1 MADSWADYLMFADL
15 DYSHKEVQDDVK
27 AWGPWVGKELGLK
40 GFRFDAI
47 KHYSESFLLDFVNHL
62 DQNVGQGWFM
72 VGEFWDLGIDGLTEY
87 LEKMQ
92 HKFSLFDAP
101 LVGNFHKISTGDKAD
116 MRSVFDETLVQ
127 CEPYNA
133 VTLVSPPHDQYHRTC
148 TLNISPPLPSAS
160 TTSLTPPPRSKTTT
174 PNPAKPSN
182 CKSPTGSSP
191 TRTL

>member
-1 MADSWADYLMFADL
+1 MFADL

-62 DQNVGQGWFM
+62 DQNVGHGWFV
-72 VGEFWDLGIDGLTEY
+72 VGEFWDLGLDGLTEY

-116 MRSVFDETLVQ
+116 MRSVFDESLVQ

-133 VTLVSPPHDQYHRTC
+133 VTLVSAFH
-148 TLNISPPLPSAS
+148 PLLYIVPGRNYFA
-160 TTSLTPPPRSKTTT
+160 LD
-174 PNPAKPSN
+174 
-182 CKSPTGSSP
+182 
-191 TRTL
+191 